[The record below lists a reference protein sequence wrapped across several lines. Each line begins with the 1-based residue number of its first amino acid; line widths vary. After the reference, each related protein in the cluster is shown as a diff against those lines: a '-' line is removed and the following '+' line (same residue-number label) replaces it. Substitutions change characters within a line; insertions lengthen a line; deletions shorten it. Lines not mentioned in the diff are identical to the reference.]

1 MDLTEITNQSRQAV
15 TEILEHAGLHKND
28 IATDNFLLL
37 PPDKLEHKVSK

>member
-28 IATDNFLLL
+28 ILVNISREL
-37 PPDKLEHKVSK
+37 